1 MVVCIVEIGPKE
13 EHEENGVGIVDD
25 CMMIGHRY
33 EDITTIFTLGIYS
46 LNFPLPGKCVSNNR
60 RCTASCTNRDLW
72 TGGGRRKLNVHLK
85 GRKVSLCHRVHGVL

>member
-1 MVVCIVEIGPKE
+1 MHLVGTDIIVEFGPK

-25 CMMIGHRY
+25 CMM
-33 EDITTIFTLGIYS
+33 DITTIFTLGIYS